1 MVKALKTEDGRAYVK
16 WVDEKQIVDVILSDE
31 PYTGV
36 SLTSKDERVLATVH
50 TSHIRVFSIPSLD
63 EIYAVPTN
71 SEVQNGCLSFDGQFL
86 AFKDGDDYH
95 VHCISSQ
102 SLISNVTFTKG
113 SNSWVNSEA
122 IFVQDSVN
130 HVHKFIHGSSEAAMK
145 FYGHFAVE
153 QSDGEMFFLGW
164 TGFTLY
170 LTDCGN
176 NILAKR
182 NNTCQIDPISADIS
196 SNYLMSSESGGKTM
210 VYNRSTLAAVWWE
223 NSRNGIEAVYIS
235 PDEEHFTI
243 IRSSRKADIY
253 NVQGKIV
260 ATVPSHCTGP
270 TVSYDIVEDY
280 LIKANTP
287 LGSFFCCGS
296 VIACEENYFIKKVEN
311 GCLCFFSSR
320 IAYIYK
326 ENCITKKHDPH
337 NGVIVNVTKD
347 ADSVFHVELDDGTF
361 MLVEWTKDDG
371 FGRILKCNSDTNNY
385 GNAIDI
391 SELYSRISEQKLEL
405 DTKFERQKSEIEM
418 KLQKQKKDM
427 EDQKS
432 EMQMNFESQKSEIEM
447 KLQKQKKDMEDQKSE
462 MQMNFESQKSEIEMK
477 LQKQKKDM
485 EDQKSEMQMNFESQK
500 SEIEMKLQKQK
511 KDMEDQKSEMD
522 TKLQVVF
529 DTLNQ
534 LTPNSGNSEYSALT
548 EHVND
553 CAAAVRQLEMPPDS
567 FFDLISSNSN
577 VNTLEQHM
585 NELEQA
591 INFINSLKNIIL
603 DFELE
608 DTLSITFSSKF
619 SDLVAQFPIAKFL
632 NEHSY
637 AAKLTE
643 LQSLD
648 VYFKVFDKYD
658 KLHLVEVHSAL
669 IHFSDKSK
677 ALDGI
682 VQQVGEITQRATE
695 FREALSKDEDTTDL
709 LDFNLIYFLHK
720 QLGRHRS
727 DTTACTCVHFKQ
739 EKKHLLEVIDYSA
752 EQLKDIIA
760 KFSLALDLTTTLKE
774 LNLSGFRLPITPKII
789 DSDSYLNG
797 ELADADL
804 QNDIEGDDLLIKC
817 VCVSKK
823 FRGDLNQNLKSLQT
837 ELRVLSKFQPFV
849 VALKNIVLVP
859 EMRRGRISVKFVC
872 IELERASYD
881 LEQYLSAFPLELATK
896 NDLAHQLVKAVFSMH
911 ANGIILRN
919 LRPRN
924 VLIYCSEDGSNPRV
938 KLCDFGISIDGS
950 HILGAA
956 MVSRSNVQKTH
967 KVSKTIE
974 SLGRAIACIYAQDR
988 SNASKLVLPNN
999 CAHSV
1004 IIERC
1009 QAYNMS
1015 VRPTIYEL
1023 SCYEWQHTMNSDSL
1037 ELIRQQIN
1045 QFIVS
1050 KQMLLCDTEVA
1061 ERTAKFVQMEQT
1073 FDEFFVRV
1081 FSNTGVFMSGDG
1093 HFGAS
1098 ITLNGME
1105 QLSIPQFVDHIF
1117 ELRALPRID
1126 TTASEE
1132 HIEAMCGFLYCCFV
1146 FQTPVDDIQVGQFL
1160 LNALSEDYDKLSDR
1174 KVFYRVF
1181 PTESAYIINMLK
1193 HDGLNFNFLG
1203 GEDKLVTADN
1213 IDEFL
1218 QFAREFASEPYVELS
1233 EKVNAAFNSH
1243 ELTSQLGVKLTFA
1256 EVKAMMCGPPRFTTE
1271 QVLATLVFD
1280 DSVPTN
1286 IRDAVAEILQG
1297 FNSLDLLQ
1305 FVYWLNDSP
1314 ELNLFTVI
1322 LQPVDTMLPSVALC
1336 DQTLRLPNSVLRLRE
1351 GIPLAIR
1358 GILPNEFK
1366 LFIMQRLSQWTQDDV
1381 DKLNNRLH
1389 NATLITIE
1397 FNNIPGVP
1405 SVRVCPNCLT
1415 PIEHGGACKSMKC
1428 FTCAREF
1435 CFSCLSPNCGHYGQC
1450 NVAPVQNVTLEQV
1463 KERMQQFQ

>member
-16 WVDEKQIVDVILSDE
+16 WVDEKQIVDVVLSDE

-36 SLTSKDERVLATVH
+36 SWTSKDERVLATVH
-50 TSHIRVFSIPSLD
+50 TSYIRVFSIPSLE

-71 SEVQNGCLSFDGQFL
+71 SMVKYGCLSFDGQFL
-86 AFKDGDDYH
+86 AFRVGDDYH

-113 SNSWVNSEA
+113 SNCWVNSEA
-122 IFVQDSVN
+122 IFVQESVDY
-130 HVHKFIHGSSEAAMK
+130 VYKFIHGSSEAAMK
-145 FYGHFAVE
+145 FDGLFAVE
-153 QSDGEMFFLGW
+153 QSDGEMFFLRNVLSDW
-164 TGFTLY
+164 RTKYTFSLI
-170 LTDCGN
+170 DCGN
-176 NILAKR
+176 DVLAMR
-182 NNTCQIDPISADIS
+182 HYNNHIDSISADISADIS
-196 SNYLMSSESGGKTM
+196 SNYLMFSDPDKIW
-210 VYNRSTLAAVWWE
+210 VLNRSTLAFVWSKRRIDKGE
-223 NSRNGIEAVYIS
+223 EVEAVYIAL
-235 PDEEHFTI
+235 DEEHFTVVT
-243 IRSSRKADIY
+243 SSGIGY
-253 NVQGKIV
+253 ICNVQGEIV

-280 LIKANTP
+280 FIKANTP

-296 VIACEENYFIKKVEN
+296 FSTCEENYFVKRVEN
-311 GCLCFFSSR
+311 GFLFFFSSK
-320 IAYIYK
+320 ITHISKSK
-326 ENCITKKHDPH
+326 ENYITKKHDPH
-337 NGVIVNVTKD
+337 NGVIVNVTRD

-371 FGRILKCNSDTNNY
+371 FGRILKCNSDRINY
-385 GNAIDI
+385 GNAIDIEIEI

-405 DTKFERQKSEIEM
+405 DTKFER
-418 KLQKQKKDM
+418 
-427 EDQKS
+427 
-432 EMQMNFESQKSEIEM
+432 
-447 KLQKQKKDMEDQKSE
+447 
-462 MQMNFESQKSEIEMK
+462 
-477 LQKQKKDM
+477 
-485 EDQKSEMQMNFESQK
+485 QKSEMQMNFESQK

-548 EHVND
+548 EHVNG

-619 SDLVAQFPIAKFL
+619 SDLVAQFPIAKLL

-658 KLHLVEVHSAL
+658 KLHLAEVHSAL

-720 QLGRHRS
+720 QMGRHRS
-727 DTTACTCVHFKQ
+727 DMTACAYVHFKQ

-760 KFSLALDLTTTLKE
+760 EFSLALDLTATLKE

-789 DSDSYLNG
+789 DYDSYLNG
-797 ELADADL
+797 ELADAGL
-804 QNDIEGDDLLIKC
+804 QNDIVEGDDLLIKC

-823 FRGDLNQNLKSLQT
+823 FRGDLNQNIKSLQT

-881 LEQYLSAFPLELATK
+881 LEQYLSTFPLELATK
-896 NDLAHQLVKAVFSMH
+896 NDLAHQLVKAVFVMH
-911 ANGIILRN
+911 ANGIILRD

-1081 FSNTGVFMSGDG
+1081 FRNTGVFMSGDG

-1117 ELRALPRID
+1117 EHRALPRFD
-1126 TTASEE
+1126 TTASEDRV
-1132 HIEAMCGFLYCCFV
+1132 EAMCGFLYCCFV
-1146 FQTPVDDIQVGQFL
+1146 FQTPVDDVQVGQFL
-1160 LNALSEDYDKLSDR
+1160 LNALSEDYDKLSEAV
-1174 KVFYRVF
+1174 VFDRVF
-1181 PTESAYIINMLK
+1181 PAESAYILNML
-1193 HDGLNFNFLG
+1193 DQEGLNFNFLG

-1218 QFAREFASEPYVELS
+1218 QFARESASEPWAELS
-1233 EKVNAAFNSH
+1233 KRVNATFNFH
-1243 ELTSQLGVKLTFA
+1243 ELTSQLGVTLTFA

-1286 IRDAVAEILQG
+1286 LRDAVAEILQG

-1305 FVYWLNDSP
+1305 FVYWLNGSP

-1322 LQPVDTMLPSVALC
+1322 LQPVDDMLPSVALC

-1366 LFIMQRLSQWTQDDV
+1366 LFITQRLSQWTQDDV

-1397 FNNIPGVP
+1397 FNNIPGVL

-1435 CFSCLSPNCGHYGQC
+1435 CFSCLSSNCGHYVQC
-1450 NVAPVQNVTLEQV
+1450 NVAPVQIVTLEQV
-1463 KERMQQFQ
+1463 QERIQQFQ